1 VGYLNPSFEGTGGPF
16 VKGPLGDAD
25 FRLVTTAAGTL
36 SVELDPE
43 FEAQHSQRREWAKRR
58 LRSRSRR
65 SAVLMLLAFAGAT
78 EALLGSVHSA
88 RSPSVTTMLALLAA
102 YALASNVKFEVRTV
116 LAYPTQLV
124 LVPMLFALPLSWV
137 PLFVAAGL
145 LLGQTPELVRVSPE
159 RALLVAPN
167 ALHSLGP
174 VIVLALAGERSPN
187 LHDWPLYLAA
197 LGAQFLF
204 DGCAQG
210 AHQWYVEGI
219 TPRSL
224 MPSMRWAFLVDTALA
239 PIGLAIAFAA
249 DGRPLSVLLVLPLLA
264 LLAEFARERRVRID
278 HALELSH
285 AYRGTALLLGDV
297 VEADDAYTGSHSRD
311 VVTLVLA
318 VCDELGLDARERR
331 DAEFAALLHDVG
343 KIKIPS
349 EIINKPARLD
359 DEERALIETHTVEGE
374 RMLTRVGGILANVGR
389 VVRSC
394 HEDWDGTGYPDGLAA
409 EDIPL
414 AARIVRC
421 CDAFSAMT
429 TDRPYRRALPVAV
442 AVAELRRCSG
452 TDFDPVVVNALVAVV
467 EKGSDPVGV

>member
-1 VGYLNPSFEGTGGPF
+1 
-16 VKGPLGDAD
+16 
-25 FRLVTTAAGTL
+25 LVTTAAGTL

-65 SAVLMLLAFAGAT
+65 SAVLMLLAFAAAA
-78 EALLGSVHSA
+78 EALLASVHSN
-88 RSPSVTTMLALLAA
+88 RSPSVTTMTALLVA

-124 LVPMLFALPLSWV
+124 LVPMLFALPLGWV
-137 PLFVAAGL
+137 PLFVVAGL
-145 LLGQTPELVRVSPE
+145 LLGQIPELVRVSPE

-174 VIVLALAGERSPN
+174 VIVLAIAGERSPN
-187 LHDWPLYLAA
+187 LDDWPLYLAA

-210 AHQWYVEGI
+210 AHQWYVEGV

-318 VCDELGLDARERR
+318 VCDQLGLDARDRR

-374 RMLTRVGGILANVGR
+374 RMLTQVGGILANVGR

-409 EDIPL
+409 EEIPL

-442 AVAELRRCSG
+442 AVAELRRCAG
-452 TDFDPVVVNALVAVV
+452 TDFDPAVVDALVSVV